1 MEIGDEGEVI
11 EIEKNMV
18 LKAKIRKG
26 RDGNGEGGGTAKME
40 ELGICFLKF
49 KGIWRQSWRPGE
61 SEGKGKIGLG
71 TW

>member
-26 RDGNGEGGGTAKME
+26 RDGNGGGGGGQE
-40 ELGICFLKF
+40 QQR
-49 KGIWRQSWRPGE
+49 WRS
-61 SEGKGKIGLG
+61 
-71 TW
+71 

>member
-26 RDGNGEGGGTAKME
+26 RDGNGGGAGTAKME
-40 ELGICFLKF
+40 ELGIV
-49 KGIWRQSWRPGE
+49 S
-61 SEGKGKIGLG
+61 
-71 TW
+71 